1 MPEPIVVRIPHSLG
15 KPEATRRIETGVGRA
30 NVVLPRIVRVEQSST
45 ENGEIFLAVRAL
57 GQIATAN
64 VTIENDYVLVEA
76 TVPTFLAP
84 FVEKA
89 KSFTKSYGSKL
100 LTGPTPRN

>member
-1 MPEPIVVRIPHSLG
+1 MPEPIAVRIPHSLG
-15 KPEATRRIETGVGRA
+15 KLEATRRIETGVGRW
-30 NVVLPRIVRVEQSST
+30 NVVLPKMVRVEQSST
-45 ENGEIFLAVRAL
+45 KTGEIFLAVRAL
-57 GQIATAN
+57 GQIATAS
-64 VTIENDYVLVEA
+64 VIVESDYVLVEA

-84 FVEKA
+84 FVDKA